1 MKIGI
6 NWTSTRDLASVREI
20 INKGAIDFVEIMID
34 NFLSCNAASIKSVLG
49 GTACAFH
56 IMNSRFLHQDSEVLM
71 EIACKINELS
81 SALNPIYTSDHLG
94 KFLHRGH
101 YFPQM
106 LEVNYAT
113 DLAFCS
119 EKLSHWQAIL
129 GSTLF
134 IENYPSIIAQ
144 PYKQADFFEQLKRST
159 SCNLLF
165 DISNA
170 TIAEINIGED
180 ALAWRILSTD
190 TKHFHIAGFAKTSFL
205 PHFFVDT
212 HDCNIDPRSI
222 RLAEKILNNRE
233 EITVCVER
241 DSNFEVEN
249 WMNEISRVRNLIP

>member
-6 NWTSTRDLASVREI
+6 NWTSTRDLTSVREI

-34 NFLSCNAASIKSVLG
+34 NFLSCNAASIKSVLD

-71 EIACKINELS
+71 EIAYKINELS
-81 SALNPIYTSDHLG
+81 SVLNPIYTSDHLG

-106 LEVNYAT
+106 LEVNYVT
-113 DLAFCS
+113 DLGYCS

-134 IENYPSIIAQ
+134 IENYPSIIGQ
-144 PYKQADFFEQLKRST
+144 PYKQADFFVQLRRST

-170 TIAEINIGED
+170 TIAEINTGED
-180 ALAWRILSTD
+180 ATAWQILSTD
-190 TKHFHIAGFAKTSFL
+190 TNHFHIAGFAKTSFL
-205 PHFFVDT
+205 PHFIVDT
-212 HDCNIDPRSI
+212 HDCNIDQRSI
-222 RLAEKILNNRE
+222 QLAEKILHNRK
-233 EITVCVER
+233 EITICVER

-249 WMNEISRVRNLIP
+249 WMNEISRVRNLIS